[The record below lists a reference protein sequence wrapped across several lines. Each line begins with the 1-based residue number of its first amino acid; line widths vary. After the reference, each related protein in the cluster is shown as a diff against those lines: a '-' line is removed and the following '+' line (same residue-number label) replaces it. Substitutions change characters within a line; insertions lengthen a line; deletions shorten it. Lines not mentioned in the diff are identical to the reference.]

1 MDVLSG
7 KVYKY
12 RRSGTKKHFHLKEA
26 DIFVFTVLYY
36 KRALTT
42 RQITQLYSAF
52 EGRECSEAS
61 IFTKLDRYSQYGAM
75 LTKRIDKKADSITK
89 RALFSLKEKT
99 IEFLMEIGRISQ
111 KSSKRR
117 YSRAT
122 SLHTMCS
129 REVMIRTLLATTKK
143 TQTNKVLYELDIRSF
158 YQKKNIKIEDNQL
171 ALIPDEHIS
180 YQDKNIH
187 IEMDMCKETNST
199 LVEKV
204 EKYIE
209 YAKKT
214 NEDVTV
220 VFVMYD
226 KSMFLAEDAEPPYIR
241 MKNLLFSMRKH
252 HELLMNIPNLN
263 VHICSLKD
271 AADVI
276 SDIILGTEDNQNFE
290 QDILFPLSQRAVGDV
305 NWRYTFV
312 EKIQTFKESIDGGLR
327 RTYRRDKDSIQ
338 DFFFIF
344 GNEND
349 YRMIARLDDVV
360 FSRRDGDEGVP
371 LVVIYPKREN
381 PRDILLMDTYDN
393 VLLLSIQNTNIA
405 TDEQIMVHTANNVN
419 PKRRKLV
426 ELY

>member
-1 MDVLSG
+1 MSG

-99 IEFLMEIGRISQ
+99 IEFLMEIGRISK

-122 SLHTMCS
+122 SFHTMCS

-143 TQTNKVLYELDIRSF
+143 TQTNEILYELDIRSF
-158 YQKKNIKIEDNQL
+158 YQKKNVKIEDNQL

-209 YAKKT
+209 YTKKT

-226 KSMFLAEDAEPPYIR
+226 KSMFLAEDAEPPYVR
-241 MKNLLFSMRKH
+241 MKNLLFSMRKY

-271 AADVI
+271 AGDVI
-276 SDIILGTEDNQNFE
+276 SDIILGTDDNQNLE
-290 QDILFPLSQRAVGDV
+290 QDILFPLSQRTVGDV

-312 EKIQTFKESIDGGLR
+312 EKIQTFKESIEGGLR

-405 TDEQIMVHTANNVN
+405 TDEQIMVHAANNVN